1 MKNILLFVG
10 LFLVV
15 SLKSQVIVKIT
26 QSPNNTSLIGV
37 IPSIWADAAST
48 GWSTPDLTIAAN
60 AIEAEL
66 IFVDDAT
73 DTTIDVNGNP
83 TWQDACEPI
92 VNDLTGKI
100 AVVYRSFCWHDIKAN
115 YAQQAGAIGVIIINR
130 DPGPFAMGGS
140 TVGSNVTIPVV
151 SIGSEEGDLLRD
163 YIAMGGVFAFIGTK
177 VGLNTNDLAT
187 SKADI
192 LTPSSLTVPFQ
203 LAQNGSD
210 FPVDFGLYAYNFGST
225 AQNGVTA
232 TVNVEFNGV
241 NVFTNTSL
249 PLNFNAPVGLILDTQ
264 YIDLGTFI
272 PSTWN
277 IGTYNVNYVINGA
290 DDDMSDNNY
299 SFDFHITNNESSFAY
314 SNVDSLFKP
323 VANSYVSPVLSS
335 SFSWQ
340 PCIVFRNALVG
351 SRNIKANG
359 MYLSAKPVGLTIGSS
374 DFEIRAYQWNEVYTD
389 LTAGAPTY
397 SNLAQIGA
405 ASYYFMDESE
415 NGVNIY
421 IPFDEAPIDL
431 LDNQRYLFCIY
442 SESDSLRFGY
452 NTTVDYT
459 TTVYDRYLQPIIP
472 LADVPTSGASP
483 TWYTPGFGLDY
494 IPAMSVVFDV
504 SNAVGIS
511 DNKELNIQ
519 LPYPNPA
526 INMLMIPIKR
536 HVKGIVRINMLDISG
551 RLVLTETKSLD
562 KDPLKINVASLKN
575 GSYVINLNFIDGSS
589 DSFKIA
595 INR

>member
-1 MKNILLFVG
+1 MKNVLLFIS
-10 LFLVV
+10 LVLV
-15 SLKSQVIVKIT
+15 FGLKSQVIVKVT

-66 IFVDDAT
+66 IFVDDT
-73 DTTIDVNGNP
+73 VSSTIDANGNP

-140 TVGSNVTIPVV
+140 TVGSSVTIPVV

-177 VGLNTNDLAT
+177 VGLNANDLAT

-192 LTPSSLTVPFQ
+192 LTPSSLTVPYE

-225 AQNGVTA
+225 PQNGVTA
-232 TVNVEFNGV
+232 TVNVVFNGS

-272 PSTWN
+272 PSSWN
-277 IGTYNVNYVINGA
+277 IGTYNVSYLINGA

-351 SRNIKANG
+351 SRNVKVMG
-359 MYLSAKPVGLTIGSS
+359 MNLSAKPAGITMGSS

-389 LTAGAPTY
+389 LTAGAPAY
-397 SNLAQIGA
+397 SNLNQIGS
-405 ASYYFMDESE
+405 ASYFFMDESE

-421 IPFDEAPIDL
+421 VPFDEAPIDL

-452 NTTVDYT
+452 NTSVDYT

-504 SNAVGIS
+504 SGAVGIN
-511 DNKELNIQ
+511 DNERLNQ
-519 LPYPNPA
+519 QVPYPNPA

-536 HVKGIVRINMLDISG
+536 HVKGMVSIKMVDISG
-551 RLVLTETKSLD
+551 RLVLTDSKSLD
-562 KDPLKINVASLKN
+562 KDSLKINVASLKN
-575 GSYVINLNFIDGSS
+575 GSYVINLSYIDGSS

>member
-37 IPSIWADAAST
+37 IPSMWADAAST

-66 IFVDDAT
+66 IFVDDT
-73 DTTIDVNGNP
+73 VSSTIDANGNP

-100 AVVYRSFCWHDIKAN
+100 AVVYRSFCWHDVKAN

-140 TVGSNVTIPVV
+140 TVGSSVTIPVV
-151 SIGSEEGDLLRD
+151 SIGSEEGDLLRN

-177 VGLNTNDLAT
+177 VGLNANDLAT

-192 LTPSSLTVPFQ
+192 LTPSSLTVPYE
-203 LAQNGSD
+203 LSQNGSD

-232 TVNVEFNGV
+232 TVNVEFNGS

-249 PLNFNAPVGLILDTQ
+249 PLNFNAPAGLVLDTQ

-272 PSTWN
+272 PSSWN

-340 PCIVFRNALVG
+340 PCIVFRNTLVG
-351 SRNIKANG
+351 SRNVKAMG
-359 MYLSAKPVGLTIGSS
+359 MNLSAKPVGITMGSS

-415 NGVNIY
+415 SGVNIY

-504 SNAVGIS
+504 SGAVGIN
-511 DNKELNIQ
+511 DDERLNQ
-519 LPYPNPA
+519 EVPYPNPA

-536 HVKGIVRINMLDISG
+536 YVKGMVSIKMVDISG
-551 RLVLTETKSLD
+551 RLVLTDSKSLD